1 VNLANIFHK
10 KKYATVQTGP
20 VDTEDTRPRVPDGVM
35 NKCPK
40 CYTPL
45 FMTELEQNLFVCTNA
60 KCSYHFRINGKKR
73 LELTLDE
80 GSFVEYDAE
89 MVAVDPL
96 EFPGYQEKLKKHQ
109 ASTGFKDA
117 VVTGEGTIQGLPVV
131 TAAMSFEFFGGSMGS
146 VVGEKIA
153 RAMEQALAKRVPFIM
168 FSTSGGARMEESIL
182 SLMQMAKTSAIL
194 HKLDEAGILYVSVF
208 TDPTLGG
215 VTASFAMLGDV
226 IVAEPGSII
235 GFTGR
240 RVIEQTIR
248 QVLPENFQT
257 AETNLAYGQIDKI
270 VKRSEM
276 RDTLHTLIE
285 LHTAGGN

>member
-1 VNLANIFHK
+1 
-10 KKYATVQTGP
+10 
-20 VDTEDTRPRVPDGVM
+20 
-35 NKCPK
+35 
-40 CYTPL
+40 
-45 FMTELEQNLFVCTNA
+45 
-60 KCSYHFRINGKKR
+60 
-73 LELTLDE
+73 
-80 GSFVEYDAE
+80 
-89 MVAVDPL
+89 
-96 EFPGYQEKLKKHQ
+96 
-109 ASTGFKDA
+109 
-117 VVTGEGTIQGLPVV
+117 
-131 TAAMSFEFFGGSMGS
+131 
-146 VVGEKIA
+146 
-153 RAMEQALAKRVPFIM
+153 
-168 FSTSGGARMEESIL
+168 
-182 SLMQMAKTSAIL
+182 
-194 HKLDEAGILYVSVF
+194 
-208 TDPTLGG
+208 LGG